1 MSRFKLLLFSFYL
14 LNSLTAQM
22 IIEDEASL
30 YCVGNPRIVLNDLD
44 LVSFG
49 QIVPGQSSISFEGSS
64 SDNIL
69 QLSDDRQLYDLRI
82 DKPNQQ
88 VWLDDDL
95 ELIHELLFVNGEL
108 DLNGFEFFIEG
119 NFVNEAETSR
129 LIGPAGGQVY
139 TEGYLDP
146 GSGLAPG
153 NLGFEISSNQELENF
168 QLYRDYF
175 PFNFPDDEE
184 AIERYF
190 RFSASADDP
199 DASIILHYFDA
210 EIGGLDETDLGVW
223 YRPNS
228 GSPWQL
234 IPYDEHDLVNNFFLL
249 EERDPSGQ
257 WTIGTTSGALPLELL
272 SFQAWIAGP
281 NNVLEWETVNE
292 VNTDKFLIEAS
303 IDQGRSWQIIGEQA
317 AAGHATDLR
326 KYKYTDYRPAAI
338 THYRLQMYDLDGSFQ
353 YSPIVQ
359 LSRTQLPTVQV
370 YPNPASNQLWL
381 NTSNDEQYPSKIQIY
396 DANGRRLLQQ
406 GSWNPGESLNI
417 SDLPAGQYSL
427 ELQMHDKLAI
437 LIFTKQ

>member
-1 MSRFKLLLFSFYL
+1 MSRFNLLLFGFFL

-30 YCVGNPRIVLNDLD
+30 YCVGNPRIVLNNLD

-49 QIVPGQSSISFEGSS
+49 QIFPGQSSISFEGSS

-95 ELIHELLFVNGEL
+95 DLIHELLFVSGKL

-119 NFVNEAETSR
+119 NFVNETETSR

-168 QLYRDYF
+168 QLYRAHF
-175 PFNFPDDEE
+175 PANLPGDEE

-190 RFSASADDP
+190 RFSTSADDP
-199 DASIILHYFDA
+199 DASVILHYFDA

-228 GSPWQL
+228 GNTWQL
-234 IPYDEHDLVNNFFLL
+234 IPYDEHDMVNNFFLL

-326 KYKYTDYRPAAI
+326 KYNYTDYRPAAI

-353 YSPIVQ
+353 YSPIIQ
-359 LSRTQLPTVQV
+359 LSRTAIPTVQV
-370 YPNPASNQLWL
+370 YPNPAIDQLWF
-381 NTSNDEQYPSKIQIY
+381 NHSSHEQYPHKVTIY
-396 DANGRRLLQQ
+396 EASGRRVLEQENW
-406 GSWNPGESLNI
+406 SIGEALNI
-417 SDLPAGQYSL
+417 SMLPVGQYSI
-427 ELQMHDKLAI
+427 ELQTDQKLTI
-437 LIFTKQ
+437 LIFTKS